1 MTILGI
7 AFTIIY
13 IAAILFLRWGGLSDL
28 KTMPLN
34 ELGDFLA
41 GVFGPLMLLWLIL
54 GYIQQQKELRQNTK
68 ALELQADEL
77 KKSVEQHKELVAA
90 TREQVQADLKSLE
103 IEQLRSLREAHPIFS
118 ITSAGWGAVSGEKL
132 RFDIIVL
139 NSGQPASSVKFSSVP
154 SISQI
159 ESSAIVH
166 YFASGQIQKI
176 SWDSEAS
183 GDAPT
188 ELRVVINCRDA
199 NTRPYTKI
207 FEMTLDQDDKYH
219 LTGTSEAG

>member
-1 MTILGI
+1 MTIFGI
-7 AFTIIY
+7 IFTATYILAII
-13 IAAILFLRWGGLSDL
+13 FLRWANLSDL
-28 KTMPLN
+28 QTMPLN

-77 KKSVEQHKELVAA
+77 RKSVEQHKELVAA

-103 IEQLRSLREAHPIFS
+103 IEEIRSLREAHPVFS
-118 ITSAGWGAVSGEKL
+118 VTSAGWGSRTGVNFK
-132 RFDIIVL
+132 FNIMIL
-139 NSGQPASSVKFSSVP
+139 NSGQPASSVKFSSSP
-154 SISQI
+154 SIRQI
-159 ESSAIVH
+159 ESSGIVH
-166 YFASGQIQKI
+166 YFASGQTQTI
-176 SWDSEAS
+176 SWDSEVS
-183 GDAPT
+183 GDAPA
-188 ELRVVINCRDA
+188 ELRLVINCRDA

-207 FEMTLDQDDKYH
+207 FEMVLDSDNKYH